1 MKIEGFEYIQRINA
15 IEEITLEE
23 LTQLLNTNNCSANG
37 LPIYNNLNIKRDIF
51 NDAYAVN
58 SNGFLIYDT
67 NTGNRYQIGC
77 IKNYYMV
84 DNLEDCFSITD
95 FLRDKCESFSLSKC
109 RDCHKCALDLYKN
122 NKIKKII

>member
-1 MKIEGFEYIQRINA
+1 MYFFCAGIRSA
-15 IEEITLEE
+15 ITD
-23 LTQLLNTNNCSANG
+23 C
-37 LPIYNNLNIKRDIF
+37 
-51 NDAYAVN
+51 
-58 SNGFLIYDT
+58 
-67 NTGNRYQIGC
+67 C